1 MAETKHGT
9 KKRNCRCSSCRTAKN
24 RYKANRNRLIAY
36 GRWSSYRDP
45 EAVRAHVAGLMA
57 RGLSKYAIAGL
68 AGVSDACVADLMAGG
83 HVRGLL
89 AISADC
95 LLAVTFD
102 LDAIPGRASVDA
114 AGTRRRVQALIA
126 LGYSLSDQAAQL
138 GRSVNNY
145 YRVPRRLR
153 VSAETARAVR
163 DLYDRLSETAAP
175 PSSGA
180 TMARSM
186 AARNDW
192 PPPAGWDDDLID
204 LPDAD
209 LEAELSRRVA
219 LMEAEELRRCNHAHR
234 RQSERSP
241 LVVAASREYDR
252 RRHRAAELR
261 KRQEKE
267 EAA

>member
-1 MAETKHGT
+1 MAEVKHSAM
-9 KKRNCRCSSCRTAKN
+9 RVAKN
-24 RYKANRNRLIAY
+24 RYKANRNRMIAY
-36 GRWSSYRDP
+36 GLWSSYADA
-45 EAVRAHVAGLMA
+45 EVVRAHVAGLMA
-57 RGLSKYAIAGL
+57 RGLSRYAIADL
-68 AGVSDACVADLMAGG
+68 AGVSPACVAGLMAGG
-83 HVRGLL
+83 HVRGPY
-89 AISADC
+89 AITAKS

-126 LGYSLSDQAAQL
+126 IGYSLSDQAAQL
-138 GRSVNNY
+138 GRSVTNY
-145 YRVPRRLR
+145 YKVARNPR

-186 AARNDW
+186 AARHGW

-209 LEAELSRRVA
+209 LEAELCRRVA
-219 LMEAEELRRCNHAHR
+219 LMDEGELRRCNHAHR
-234 RQSERSP
+234 RQGERSP
-241 LVVAASREYDR
+241 LVVAASRECDR
-252 RRHRAAELR
+252 RRSEKAELR
-261 KRQEKE
+261 KRQAK
-267 EAA
+267 EAAA